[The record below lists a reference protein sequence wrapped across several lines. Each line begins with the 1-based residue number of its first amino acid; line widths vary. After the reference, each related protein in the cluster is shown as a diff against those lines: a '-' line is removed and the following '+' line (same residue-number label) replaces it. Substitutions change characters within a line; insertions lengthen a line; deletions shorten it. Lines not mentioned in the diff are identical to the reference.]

1 MQRIIEQ
8 DLIQWKN
15 QVGRKPLLVRGG
27 RQVGKSHTIEAFGRT
42 YFDNCVVINLEVH
55 RECVQS
61 FKTLEPYKII
71 ASLSV
76 LRQQEIIPGKTL
88 LFIDEVQESQ
98 EAILSLR
105 YFKETMPELHVIAAG
120 SLLEFTLN
128 QEDFKMPV
136 GRVESLYMYPC
147 SFKEFLIAS
156 GELRALDYLSK
167 VTIDTGID
175 MAIHEKMMTKL
186 REYFIVGGM
195 PEVLAYFIEH
205 HDYLRVQVLQST
217 LREAYRNDFG
227 KYAAKGVKVQHLSKI
242 YDVIPSLVG
251 KHFKYAAIDPN
262 IQSRELKPSIK
273 ALEDAGL
280 IHVVYHTAASGLPL
294 NAIMNEN
301 RKKILF
307 IDIGLLKNAS
317 GLSMNEMLND
327 ALILLNQ
334 GALAEQFV
342 GQELCAYSKNYEKSS
357 LFYWEREK
365 PSIAE
370 VDYIIHLGSNIFPI
384 EVKSGKTGRL
394 KSLQQFIANKPSTKF
409 GIRISEKPL
418 AFERDIL
425 SVPMYM
431 IFELDRLLEEAN
443 T

>member
-1 MQRIIEQ
+1 MRRLIEHN
-8 DLIQWKN
+8 LIQWKN

-27 RQVGKSHTIEAFGRT
+27 RQIGKSYAIETFGQA
-42 YFDNCVVINLEVH
+42 YFDNCVVVNLEIH
-55 RECVQS
+55 RECVHS
-61 FKTLEPYKII
+61 FKTLEPHKII

-88 LFIDEVQESQ
+88 LFIDEIQESQ
-98 EAILSLR
+98 EAILALR
-105 YFKETMPELHVIAAG
+105 YFKESMPELHVIAAG

-147 SFKEFLIAS
+147 SFKEFLIAR
-156 GELRALDYLSK
+156 GEQRALDYLST
-167 VTIDTGID
+167 VTLDTGID
-175 MAIHEKMMTKL
+175 AAIHEKMMSLL

-195 PEVLAYFIEH
+195 PEVLAYFVEH

-217 LREAYRNDFG
+217 LREAYRQDFG
-227 KYAAKGVKVQHLSKI
+227 KYAAKGVKIQHLSKI
-242 YDVIPSLVG
+242 YDVIPNLVG
-251 KHFKYAAIDPN
+251 KHFKYTAIDSN
-262 IQSRELKPSIK
+262 TQSRELKPSLK

-294 NAIMNEN
+294 NATMNEN

-317 GLSMNEMLND
+317 GLNMNEMLND
-327 ALILLNQ
+327 NLILLNQ

-342 GQELCAYSKNYEKSS
+342 GQEFCAYSKNYEKSS

-370 VDYIIHLGSNIFPI
+370 VDYIIHEGSSIFPI

-394 KSLQQFIANKPSTKF
+394 KSLQQFISDKPSTQF

-418 AFERDIL
+418 SFEQNIL
-425 SVPMYM
+425 SVPLYM
-431 IFELDRLLEEAN
+431 IFELERLIEEL
-443 T
+443 